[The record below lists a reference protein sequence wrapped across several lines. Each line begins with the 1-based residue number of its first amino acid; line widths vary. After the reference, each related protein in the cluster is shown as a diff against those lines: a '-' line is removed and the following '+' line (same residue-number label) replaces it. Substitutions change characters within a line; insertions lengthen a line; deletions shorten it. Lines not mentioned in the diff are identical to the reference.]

1 MSRDQFV
8 HLHLH
13 SDYSMLDGACDVEKL
28 VDRVKELGMPA
39 VAMTDHGNIF
49 GAVHFVNAAHKA
61 GVKPIVGCELYIC
74 KKDDHVIT
82 RTPPD
87 GDTYNHLLVLAENE
101 EGYRNLVKI
110 TSEASLHGF
119 YYKPRVSKN
128 FLAEHSKGLIGLS
141 GCLKGEV
148 AERLTEGNYDAAR
161 AAAGFYRDLF
171 GKENFFLEIQDQGL
185 EMEHRIH
192 PGLFQLEKDMGLP
205 LVATNDSHYLCE
217 DDAHAQDVMLCIQ
230 MGKSIQDTNRL
241 KFEGN
246 QFFVKNAEEMGRVF
260 KDAPDVLSRTLGIA
274 ERCNL
279 RLEKVPSPFPHFD
292 VPDGFTLD
300 SYFEHITRQGFARRM
315 ESLRGA
321 AAGGRL
327 KHSLADYEQRLAREI
342 AIIQQMKFSGYFLIV
357 WDFIRYARERGI
369 PVGPGRGSAAGAVV
383 AYSLGITDIDP
394 LQHELLFERFLNPE
408 RISMPDIDIDFC
420 MNRRGEVIEYVT
432 HKYGRENVAQ
442 IITFGTMAAK
452 AAIKDVGRAM
462 DMPYSDVDRIAKMV
476 PTTLNIKLDDALAE
490 SVALQEAYQKDPQV
504 RQLLDTARKL
514 EGLVRNSGVHAAGVV
529 ISPRPLIELVPLH
542 KTKNDEIV
550 TAFDMVAIEKMGL
563 LKMDFLGLTTLTI
576 LDDTLKLIA
585 QKGTNLKLEDVPLED
600 EETYQK
606 VFHRG
611 LTSGVFQFE
620 SSGMRDVLR
629 RYQPNSIEDL
639 TALNA
644 LYRPGPIQG
653 GMIDDFIERK
663 HGRRKIEY
671 DLPELKEILHETLG
685 VFVYQEQ
692 VMQTA
697 NKLAGYSLGQADLLR
712 RAMGKKNAEEMA
724 KQREGFVQGATK
736 NGFPPKKIEKI
747 FDLMA
752 QFAGYGFNKSHSA
765 AYALLA
771 YHTAYL
777 KTHHPVDFMAALLT
791 SVTGS
796 TDDVVKYINE
806 CREMG
811 IAVEPPDIN
820 VSDAN
825 FTPHGPAIR
834 FGLAAVKNVG
844 GNAIESIVAARKKLG
859 RKFKSIYE
867 FCEEVDLRLLNK
879 RVLESLIKSGAMD
892 GFGRRAQLMQALDT
906 AIDQAQKAQRD
917 AESGQHGLF
926 GVFADET
933 AEQANDSLPN
943 VPDWDEHTRLSAEKE
958 ILGFYI
964 TGHPMEKYKEKL
976 ADLNALSTEE
986 IAAMKKS
993 TGKDENITT
1002 AGLISG
1008 LRVAKSRRGD
1018 LWAQAAL
1025 EDMWG
1030 KVELLIFPEA
1040 YKKLAEKVKLE
1051 VPVLIRG
1058 GVRIEEGANPKLT
1071 ANEIIPLDEA
1081 RVPLPK
1087 ALRIR
1092 IPLGSATGSTVDAL
1106 HALFNERKGEA
1117 KVLFDVEREG
1127 DFMVV
1132 MEAEGY
1138 NVMPDRNFLGR
1149 VEELCGRGSV
1159 RVIS

>member
-1 MSRDQFV
+1 MSQNQFV

-13 SDYSMLDGACDVEKL
+13 SDYSLLDGACDVEKL
-28 VDRVKELGMPA
+28 VERVHELGMPA

-49 GAVHFVNAAHKA
+49 GAVHFVNAAHKV
-61 GVKPIVGCELYIC
+61 GIKPIVGCELYIC

-128 FLAEHSKGLIGLS
+128 FLAEHAKGLIGLS

-192 PGLFQLEKDMGLP
+192 SGLFQLEKDLGLP
-205 LVATNDSHYLCE
+205 MVATNDSHYLCE

-230 MGKSIQDTNRL
+230 TGKSIQDTNRM

-246 QFFVKNAEEMGRVF
+246 QFFVKNAEEMLRVF
-260 KDAPDVLSRTLGIA
+260 KDAPQVLSRTLDIA

-292 VPDGFTLD
+292 VPEGFTLD

-315 ESLRGA
+315 ENLRGA
-321 AAGGRL
+321 AASGRL

-490 SVALQEAYQKDPQV
+490 SAALQEAYQKDPQV

-576 LDDTLKLIA
+576 LDDTLKLVA
-585 QKGTNLKLEDVPLED
+585 QKGTNLKLDDIPLED
-600 EETYQK
+600 QETYAK

-620 SSGMRDVLR
+620 SHGMRDVLR

-697 NKLAGYSLGQADLLR
+697 NKLAGYSLGEADLLR
-712 RAMGKKNAEEMA
+712 RAMGKKKPEEMA
-724 KQREGFVQGATK
+724 AQRESFVRGATQR
-736 NGFPPKKIEKI
+736 GFPPKKIEKI

-791 SVTGS
+791 SITGD
-796 TDDVVKYINE
+796 TDSVVKYINE

-859 RKFKSIYE
+859 RNFKSFYE

-892 GFGRRAQLMQALDT
+892 CFGRRAQLMQALDS
-906 AIDQAQKAQRD
+906 AIEQAQKAQRD

-933 AEQANDSLPN
+933 ADQANEALPN
-943 VPDWDEHTRLSAEKE
+943 VPDWDEHTRLAAEKE
-958 ILGFYI
+958 ILGFFI

-976 ADLNALSTEE
+976 ADLNALSTQD

-993 TGKDENITT
+993 TNKDENITT

-1008 LRVAKSRRGD
+1008 LRVAKSRRGE

-1025 EDMWG
+1025 EDMSG
-1030 KVELLIFPEA
+1030 KVELLVFPEA
-1040 YKKLAEKVKLE
+1040 YRKLAEKVKLE

-1058 GVRIEEGANPKLT
+1058 GVRIEEGANPKVT

-1092 IPLGSATGSTVDAL
+1092 IPLDLATDGTVDAL
-1106 HALFNERKGEA
+1106 HALCCERKGEA

>member
-1 MSRDQFV
+1 
-8 HLHLH
+8 
-13 SDYSMLDGACDVEKL
+13 
-28 VDRVKELGMPA
+28 
-39 VAMTDHGNIF
+39 N
-49 GAVHFVNAAHKA
+49 
-61 GVKPIVGCELYIC
+61 
-74 KKDDHVIT
+74 
-82 RTPPD
+82 
-87 GDTYNHLLVLAENE
+87 
-101 EGYRNLVKI
+101 
-110 TSEASLHGF
+110 
-119 YYKPRVSKN
+119 
-128 FLAEHSKGLIGLS
+128 
-141 GCLKGEV
+141 
-148 AERLTEGNYDAAR
+148 
-161 AAAGFYRDLF
+161 
-171 GKENFFLEIQDQGL
+171 
-185 EMEHRIH
+185 
-192 PGLFQLEKDMGLP
+192 
-205 LVATNDSHYLCE
+205 
-217 DDAHAQDVMLCIQ
+217 
-230 MGKSIQDTNRL
+230 
-241 KFEGN
+241 
-246 QFFVKNAEEMGRVF
+246 
-260 KDAPDVLSRTLGIA
+260 
-274 ERCNL
+274 
-279 RLEKVPSPFPHFD
+279 
-292 VPDGFTLD
+292 
-300 SYFEHITRQGFARRM
+300 
-315 ESLRGA
+315 
-321 AAGGRL
+321 
-327 KHSLADYEQRLAREI
+327 
-342 AIIQQMKFSGYFLIV
+342 
-357 WDFIRYARERGI
+357 
-369 PVGPGRGSAAGAVV
+369 
-383 AYSLGITDIDP
+383 IDP

-476 PTTLNIKLDDALAE
+476 PTTLNIKLDDALIE
-490 SVALQEAYQKDPQV
+490 SAALQEAYQKDPQV
-504 RQLLDTARKL
+504 RQLLDTALKL

-585 QKGTNLKLEDVPLED
+585 QRGQHLTLDDIPLED

-620 SSGMRDVLR
+620 SHGMRDVLR
-629 RYQPNSIEDL
+629 RYQPNSIEHL

-644 LYRPGPIQG
+644 LYRPGPMA
-653 GMIDDFIERK
+653 MIDDFIERK

-671 DLPELKEILHETLG
+671 DLPELKEILQETLG

-692 VMQTA
+692 VMQAA

-712 RAMGKKNAEEMA
+712 RAMGKKDEKEMA
-724 KQREGFVQGATK
+724 KQRDVFVQGATK

-777 KTHHPVDFMAALLT
+777 KTHHPLDFMAALLT
-791 SVTGS
+791 SITGD
-796 TDDVVKYINE
+796 TDSVVKYINE

-825 FTPHGPAIR
+825 FTPHGQAIR

-859 RKFKSIYE
+859 RSFKSIYE
-867 FCEEVDLRLLNK
+867 FCEEVDLRLLNI

-892 GFGRRAQLMQALDT
+892 CLCTAQDQIGCRARLMKALPM
-906 AIDQAQKAQRD
+906 AVERAQKAQRD
-917 AESGQHGLF
+917 AESGQYGLANIF
-926 GVFADET
+926 AQADESP
-933 AEQANDSLPN
+933 DSDALPN
-943 VPDWDEHTRLSAEKE
+943 VPDWDEHTRLAAEKE
-958 ILGFYI
+958 ILGFFI
-964 TGHPMEKYKEKL
+964 TGHPMEKYKDKL
-976 ADLNALSTEE
+976 ADLNALSTED
-986 IAAMKKS
+986 IAAMKRS

-1008 LRVAKSRRGD
+1008 LRVAKSRRGE

-1025 EDMWG
+1025 EDMSG
-1030 KVELLIFPEA
+1030 KVELLVFPEA
-1040 YKKLAEKVKLE
+1040 YRKLAEKVKLE

-1058 GVRIEEGANPKLT
+1058 GVRIEEGANPKVT

-1081 RVPLPK
+1081 RAPLPK

-1092 IPLGSATGSTVDAL
+1092 IPLGIATDGTIDAL
-1106 HALFNERKGEA
+1106 HALCCDSKGEA
-1117 KVLFDVEREG
+1117 KVLFDVERAG

>member
-1 MSRDQFV
+1 MSQNQFV

-13 SDYSMLDGACDVEKL
+13 SDYSLLDGACDVEKL
-28 VDRVKELGMPA
+28 VDRVHELGMPA

-49 GAVHFVNAAHKA
+49 GAVHFVNAAHKV
-61 GVKPIVGCELYIC
+61 GIKPIVGCELYIC

-128 FLAEHSKGLIGLS
+128 FLAEHAKGLIGLS

-148 AERLTEGNYDAAR
+148 AERLTEGNYDGAR
-161 AAAGFYRDLF
+161 SAAGFYRDLF

-185 EMEHRIH
+185 DMEHRIRS
-192 PGLFQLEKDMGLP
+192 GLFQLEKDLGLP
-205 LVATNDSHYLCE
+205 MVATNDSHYLCE

-230 MGKSIQDTNRL
+230 TGKSIQETNRM
-241 KFEGN
+241 KFEGT
-246 QFFVKNAEEMGRVF
+246 QFYVKNGDEMLRVF
-260 KDAPDVLSRTLGIA
+260 KDAPQVLARTLDIA

-300 SYFEHITRQGFARRM
+300 RYFEHITRQGFARRM
-315 ESLRGA
+315 ESLRNSA
-321 AAGGRL
+321 ANGRL

-342 AIIQQMKFSGYFLIV
+342 GIIQQMKFSGYFLIV

-476 PTTLNIKLDDALAE
+476 PTTLNIKLDDALKE

-585 QKGTNLKLEDVPLED
+585 QKGTNLKLEDIPLED

-629 RYQPNSIEDL
+629 RYQPNSIEHL

-644 LYRPGPIQG
+644 LYRPGPMA
-653 GMIDDFIERK
+653 MIDDFIERK

-671 DLPELKEILHETLG
+671 EVAELKEILEETLG

-692 VMQTA
+692 VMQAA
-697 NKLAGYSLGQADLLR
+697 NKLAGYSLGEADLLR
-712 RAMGKKNAEEMA
+712 RAMGKKKPEEMA
-724 KQREGFVQGATK
+724 AQRERFVQGATQR
-736 NGFPPKKIEKI
+736 GFPPKKIEKI

-777 KTHHPVDFMAALLT
+777 KTHHPLDFMAALLT

-825 FTPHGPAIR
+825 FTPHGQAIR

-859 RKFKSIYE
+859 RNFKSFYE

-892 GFGRRAQLMQALDT
+892 GFGRRAQLMQALDS
-906 AIDQAQKAQRD
+906 AMEQAQKAQRD

-933 AEQANDSLPN
+933 AEQANDALPN
-943 VPDWDEHTRLSAEKE
+943 VPDWDEHTRLTAEKE
-958 ILGFYI
+958 ILGFFI

-993 TGKDENITT
+993 TNKDENITT

-1008 LRVAKSRRGD
+1008 LRVAKSRRGE

-1025 EDMWG
+1025 EDMFG
-1030 KVELLIFPEA
+1030 KVELLVFPEA
-1040 YKKLAEKVKLE
+1040 YRKLAEKVKLE

-1058 GVRIEEGANPKLT
+1058 GVRIEEGANPKVT

-1092 IPLGSATGSTVDAL
+1092 IPLEGATDSTVDAL
-1106 HALFNERKGEA
+1106 HALCSERKGEA
-1117 KVLFDVEREG
+1117 KVLFDVERDG

-1138 NVMPDRNFLGR
+1138 NVMPDRSFLGR

>member
-1 MSRDQFV
+1 MSEFV

-74 KKDDHVIT
+74 KKDDHDIR
-82 RTPPD
+82 RTPPE

-119 YYKPRVSKN
+119 YYKPRVSKK
-128 FLAEHSKGLIGLS
+128 FLAEHSRGLIGLS

-161 AAAGFYRDLF
+161 AAAAYYRDLF
-171 GKENFFLEIQDQGL
+171 GRENFFLEIQDQGL
-185 EMEHRIH
+185 EKEHLIH
-192 PGLFQLEKDMGLP
+192 PALFQLEKDLGLP
-205 LVATNDSHYLCE
+205 MVATNDSHYLCE

-246 QFFVKNAEEMGRVF
+246 QFFVKNGDEMLRVF
-260 KDAPDVLSRTLGIA
+260 KDAPQVLSRTMAIA
-274 ERCNL
+274 ERCHF
-279 RLEKVPSPFPHFD
+279 EMAKVPTPFPHFD
-292 VPDGFTLD
+292 VPDGFTPD

-315 ESLRGA
+315 EVLRRLSEQ
-321 AAGGRL
+321 GRL
-327 KHSLADYEQRLAREI
+327 KHSLADYEQRLSREI
-342 AIIQQMKFSGYFLIV
+342 AIIQQMKFGGYFLIV
-357 WDFIRYARERGI
+357 WDFIRHARERGI
-369 PVGPGRGSAAGAVV
+369 PVGPGRGSAAGALV
-383 AYSLGITDIDP
+383 AYSLEITDIDP

-420 MNRRGEVIEYVT
+420 MNRRGEVIDYVT
-432 HKYGRENVAQ
+432 QKYGRENVAQ

-476 PTTLNIKLDDALAE
+476 PTTLNIKLDDALKDSA
-490 SVALQEAYQKDPQV
+490 ALSEAYEKEPQV

-514 EGLVRNSGVHAAGVV
+514 EGMVRNAGVHAAGVV

-576 LDDTLKLIA
+576 LDDTIKLLA
-585 QKGTNLKLEDVPLED
+585 QAGKQLALDDIPLED

-620 SSGMRDVLR
+620 SHGMRDVLR
-629 RYQPNSIEDL
+629 RYQPNSIEHL

-644 LYRPGPIQG
+644 LYRPGPMA
-653 GMIDDFIERK
+653 MIDDFIERK

-671 DLPELKEILHETLG
+671 ELPELKEILEETLG

-692 VMQTA
+692 VMQAA
-697 NKLAGYSLGQADLLR
+697 NKLAGYSLGEADLLR
-712 RAMGKKNAEEMA
+712 RAMGKKKPEEMA
-724 KQREGFVQGATK
+724 AQRERFVHGAMK
-736 NGFPPKKIEKI
+736 AGYPQKKIEKI

-777 KTHHPVDFMAALLT
+777 KTHHPIEFMAALLT
-791 SVTGS
+791 SITGD
-796 TDDVVKYINE
+796 TDSVVKYINE

-820 VSDAN
+820 ISDAN
-825 FTPHGPAIR
+825 FTPHEQAIR

-859 RKFKSIYE
+859 KPFRSLYE

-892 GFGRRAQLMQALDT
+892 CFGRRAQVMQALDK
-906 AIDQAQKAQRD
+906 AIERAQKSQRD

-926 GVFADET
+926 GVFSDEQV
-933 AEQANDSLPN
+933 EHANDALPN
-943 VPDWDEHTRLSAEKE
+943 TPDWDEQVRLAAEKE
-958 ILGFYI
+958 VLGFFI
-964 TGHPMEKYKEKL
+964 TGHPLEKYKDKL
-976 ADLNALSTEE
+976 ADLNALSIEE
-986 IAAMKKS
+986 VGAMKKS

-1008 LRVAKSRRGD
+1008 IRVAKAKRSGE
-1018 LWAQAAL
+1018 LWAQASL
-1025 EDMWG
+1025 EDMSG
-1030 KVELLIFPEA
+1030 KIELLIFPEA
-1040 YKKLAEKVKLE
+1040 YRKLAEKVKLE
-1051 VPVLIRG
+1051 VPVLVRG
-1058 GVRIEEGANPKLT
+1058 GVRIEEGANAKLT
-1071 ANEIIPLDEA
+1071 ANDIIALDDA
-1081 RVPLPK
+1081 KVPLPK
-1087 ALRIR
+1087 ALRVR
-1092 IPLGSATGSTVDAL
+1092 VLLESASDGTVDAL
-1106 HALFNERKGEA
+1106 HTLFKERKGEA
-1117 KVLFDVEREG
+1117 KVLFDLERDG

-1138 NVMPDRNFLGR
+1138 NVMPDRNFLNR

>member
-1 MSRDQFV
+1 
-8 HLHLH
+8 
-13 SDYSMLDGACDVEKL
+13 
-28 VDRVKELGMPA
+28 
-39 VAMTDHGNIF
+39 
-49 GAVHFVNAAHKA
+49 
-61 GVKPIVGCELYIC
+61 
-74 KKDDHVIT
+74 
-82 RTPPD
+82 
-87 GDTYNHLLVLAENE
+87 
-101 EGYRNLVKI
+101 
-110 TSEASLHGF
+110 
-119 YYKPRVSKN
+119 
-128 FLAEHSKGLIGLS
+128 
-141 GCLKGEV
+141 
-148 AERLTEGNYDAAR
+148 
-161 AAAGFYRDLF
+161 
-171 GKENFFLEIQDQGL
+171 
-185 EMEHRIH
+185 
-192 PGLFQLEKDMGLP
+192 
-205 LVATNDSHYLCE
+205 
-217 DDAHAQDVMLCIQ
+217 
-230 MGKSIQDTNRL
+230 
-241 KFEGN
+241 
-246 QFFVKNAEEMGRVF
+246 
-260 KDAPDVLSRTLGIA
+260 
-274 ERCNL
+274 
-279 RLEKVPSPFPHFD
+279 
-292 VPDGFTLD
+292 
-300 SYFEHITRQGFARRM
+300 
-315 ESLRGA
+315 
-321 AAGGRL
+321 
-327 KHSLADYEQRLAREI
+327 
-342 AIIQQMKFSGYFLIV
+342 V

-383 AYSLGITDIDP
+383 AYSLGITNIDP

-476 PTTLNIKLDDALAE
+476 PTTLNIKLDDALKE

-585 QKGTNLKLEDVPLED
+585 QKGTNLKLDDIALED
-600 EETYQK
+600 QETYAK
-606 VFHRG
+606 VFHKG

-671 DLPELKEILHETLG
+671 ELPELKEILQETLG

-692 VMQTA
+692 VMQAA

-724 KQREGFVQGATK
+724 KQREGFVQGATQR
-736 NGFPPKKIEKI
+736 GFPPKKIEKI

-777 KTHHPVDFMAALLT
+777 KTHHPLDFMAALLT

-825 FTPHGPAIR
+825 FTPHGQAIR

-859 RKFKSIYE
+859 RNFKSFYE

-892 GFGRRAQLMQALDT
+892 CFGRRAQLMHALDS
-906 AIDQAQKAQRD
+906 AIEQAQKAQRD

-933 AEQANDSLPN
+933 AEQANDALPN
-943 VPDWDEHTRLSAEKE
+943 VPDWDEHTRLAAEKE
-958 ILGFYI
+958 ILGFFI
-964 TGHPMEKYKEKL
+964 TGHPMEKYKDKL
-976 ADLNALSTEE
+976 ADLHALSTEE

-993 TGKDENITT
+993 TNKDENITT

-1008 LRVAKSRRGD
+1008 LRVAKSRRGE

-1025 EDMWG
+1025 EDMSG
-1030 KVELLIFPEA
+1030 KVELLVFPEA
-1040 YKKLAEKVKLE
+1040 YRKLAEKVKLE
-1051 VPVLIRG
+1051 IPVLIRG
-1058 GVRIEEGANPKLT
+1058 GVRIEEGANPKVT

-1081 RVPLPK
+1081 RVPLPR

-1092 IPLGSATGSTVDAL
+1092 IPLAIANDSTVDAL
-1106 HALFNERKGEA
+1106 HALCNERKGEA

>member
-1 MSRDQFV
+1 MSEFV

-28 VDRVKELGMPA
+28 VERVKELDMPA

-74 KKDDHVIT
+74 KKDDHDIR
-82 RTPPD
+82 RTPPE

-119 YYKPRVSKN
+119 YYKPRISKK

-148 AERLTEGNYDAAR
+148 AERLTEGNYNAAR
-161 AAAGFYRDLF
+161 AAAAYYSDLF
-171 GKENFFLEIQDQGL
+171 GRENFFLEIQDQGL
-185 EMEHRIH
+185 EKEHLIH
-192 PGLFQLEKDMGLP
+192 PALFQLEKDLGLP

-246 QFFVKNAEEMGRVF
+246 QFFVKNGDEMLRVF
-260 KDAPDVLSRTLGIA
+260 KDAPDVLSRTLAIA
-274 ERCNL
+274 ERCHF
-279 RLEKVPSPFPHFD
+279 EMAKVPTPFPHFD
-292 VPDGFTLD
+292 VPDGFTPD

-315 ESLRGA
+315 EVLRRLVDH
-321 AAGGRL
+321 GRL
-327 KHSLADYEQRLAREI
+327 KHSLAEYEQRLSREI
-342 AIIQQMKFSGYFLIV
+342 AIIQQMKFAGYFLIV
-357 WDFIRYARERGI
+357 WDFIRHAKERGI
-369 PVGPGRGSAAGAVV
+369 PVGPGRGSAAGALV

-432 HKYGRENVAQ
+432 QKYGRENVAQ

-476 PTTLNIKLDDALAE
+476 PTTLNIKLDDALKD
-490 SVALQEAYQKDPQV
+490 STALRDAYDKEPQV

-514 EGLVRNSGVHAAGVV
+514 EGMVRNAGVHAAGVV

-576 LDDTLKLIA
+576 LDDTLKLLA
-585 QKGTNLKLEDVPLED
+585 QKGQQIALDDIPLED

-620 SSGMRDVLR
+620 SHGMRDVLR
-629 RYQPNSIEDL
+629 RYQPNSIEHL

-644 LYRPGPIQG
+644 LYRPGPMA
-653 GMIDDFIERK
+653 MIDDFIERK

-671 DLPELKEILHETLG
+671 ELPELKEILQETLG

-692 VMQTA
+692 VMQAA
-697 NKLAGYSLGQADLLR
+697 NALAGYSLGEADLLR
-712 RAMGKKNAEEMA
+712 RAMGKKKPEEMA
-724 KQREGFVQGATK
+724 AQRERFVQGAVQR
-736 NGFPPKKIEKI
+736 GYPQKKIEKI

-777 KTHHPVDFMAALLT
+777 KTHHPIEFMAALLT
-791 SVTGS
+791 SITGD
-796 TDDVVKYINE
+796 TDSVVKYINE

-820 VSDAN
+820 ISDAN
-825 FTPHGPAIR
+825 FTPHEQAIR

-844 GNAIESIVAARKKLG
+844 GNAIESTVAARKKLG
-859 RKFKSIYE
+859 RPFRSLYE

-892 GFGRRAQLMQALDT
+892 CFGRRAQVMQALDK
-906 AIDQAQKAQRD
+906 AIERAQKSQRD

-926 GVFADET
+926 GVFADEE
-933 AEQANDSLPN
+933 AEQANDALPN
-943 VPDWDEHTRLSAEKE
+943 VPDWDEQARLAAEKE
-958 ILGFYI
+958 VLGFFI
-964 TGHPMEKYKEKL
+964 TGHPLEKYKDKL
-976 ADLNALSTEE
+976 ADLNALSTED
-986 IAAMKKS
+986 IGALKRS
-993 TGKDENITT
+993 TAKDENITT

-1008 LRVAKSRRGD
+1008 LRVAKSKRSGE
-1018 LWAQAAL
+1018 LWAQASL
-1025 EDMWG
+1025 EDMHG
-1030 KVELLIFPEA
+1030 KIELLVFPEA
-1040 YKKLAEKVKLE
+1040 YRKLAEKVKLE
-1051 VPVLIRG
+1051 VPVLVRG

-1071 ANEIIPLDEA
+1071 ANDIIALDDA
-1081 RVPLPK
+1081 AVPLPK

-1092 IPLGSATGSTVDAL
+1092 VLLESANDGTIDAL
-1106 HALFNERKGEA
+1106 HSLCNERKGEA
-1117 KVLFDVEREG
+1117 KVLFDLERDG

-1149 VEELCGRGSV
+1149 VEELCGRGCV

>member
-1 MSRDQFV
+1 
-8 HLHLH
+8 
-13 SDYSMLDGACDVEKL
+13 
-28 VDRVKELGMPA
+28 
-39 VAMTDHGNIF
+39 
-49 GAVHFVNAAHKA
+49 
-61 GVKPIVGCELYIC
+61 
-74 KKDDHVIT
+74 
-82 RTPPD
+82 
-87 GDTYNHLLVLAENE
+87 VLAENE

-119 YYKPRVSKN
+119 YYKPRVSKK
-128 FLAEHSKGLIGLS
+128 FLAEHSRGLIGLS

-148 AERLTEGNYDAAR
+148 AERLMEGNYDAAR
-161 AAAGFYRDLF
+161 SAAGFYRDLF
-171 GKENFFLEIQDQGL
+171 GAENFFLEIQDQGL
-185 EMEHRIH
+185 EREHQIRS
-192 PGLFQLEKDMGLP
+192 GLFQLEKDLALP
-205 LVATNDSHYLCE
+205 MVATNDSHYLCE

-230 MGKSIQDTNRL
+230 TGKSIQETNRM
-241 KFEGN
+241 KFEGT
-246 QFFVKNAEEMGRVF
+246 QFYVKNGDEMLRVF
-260 KDAPDVLSRTLGIA
+260 KDAPQVLSRTLDIA

-315 ESLRGA
+315 ESLRTLA
-321 AAGGRL
+321 ANRRL
-327 KHSLADYEQRLAREI
+327 KHSLAEYEQRLAREL

-369 PVGPGRGSAAGAVV
+369 PVGPGRGSAAGALV

-476 PTTLNIKLDDALAE
+476 PTTLNIKLDDALTE
-490 SVALQEAYQKDPQV
+490 SAALQEAYQKDPQV

-585 QKGTNLKLEDVPLED
+585 QKGTNLKLDDIPLED
-600 EETYQK
+600 QETYAK
-606 VFHRG
+606 VFHKG

-671 DLPELKEILHETLG
+671 ELPELKEILQETLG

-692 VMQTA
+692 VMQAA

-724 KQREGFVQGATK
+724 KQREGFVQGATQR
-736 NGFPPKKIEKI
+736 GFPPKKIEKI

-825 FTPHGPAIR
+825 FTPHGQAIR

-844 GNAIESIVAARKKLG
+844 GNAIESIVAGRKKLG
-859 RKFKSIYE
+859 RPFRSFYE

-892 GFGRRAQLMQALDT
+892 GFGRRAQLMQALDA
-906 AIDQAQKAQRD
+906 AIEQAQKAQRD

-933 AEQANDSLPN
+933 AQQASDALPN
-943 VPDWDEHTRLSAEKE
+943 TPDWDEHTRLAAEKE
-958 ILGFYI
+958 ILGFFI

-976 ADLNALSTEE
+976 ADLNALSTED
-986 IAAMKKS
+986 IAGMKKS
-993 TGKDENITT
+993 TAKDENITT

-1008 LRVAKSRRGD
+1008 LRVAKSRRGE

-1025 EDMWG
+1025 EDMSG

-1040 YKKLAEKVKLE
+1040 YRKLAEKVKLE

-1058 GVRIEEGANPKLT
+1058 GVRIEEGANPKIT

-1081 RVPLPK
+1081 RVPLAK

-1092 IPLGSATGSTVDAL
+1092 IPLGSASDSTIDAL

-1138 NVMPDRNFLGR
+1138 NVMPDRSFRGR